1 METKQINKIQYLSR
15 HNFGTY
21 APTLDDVIEMIPKG
35 HKLVSLSIF
44 PTRISTSGILQREF
58 VGFIATERLNE
69 K

>member
-21 APTLDDVIEMIPKG
+21 APTLDDVIEMIPQG
-35 HKLVSLSIF
+35 HKLVSLTIF
-44 PTRISTSGILQREF
+44 PTRISTSGTLQREF
-58 VGFIATERLNE
+58 VGFIATEKLNE

>member
-1 METKQINKIQYLSR
+1 METKQINKIQYLTR
-15 HNFGTY
+15 YNFGTY
-21 APTLDDVIEMIPKG
+21 PPTLDDVIEMIPQG

-44 PTRISTSGILQREF
+44 PTRISSTGTQQKEY

>member
-1 METKQINKIQYLSR
+1 METKQINKMQYLTC

-21 APTLDDVIEMIPKG
+21 PPTLDNVIEMIPKG

-44 PTRISTSGILQREF
+44 PTRISSSGTQQREY
-58 VGFIATERLNE
+58 VGFIATENLNE